1 MMHDLSWRRQ
11 MRRIFFLI
19 TTILE
24 STVVTSAA
32 IYMAYVF
39 KQEPIVLL
47 SCVVG
52 YYVAAKNSARR
63 LLDE

>member
-1 MMHDLSWRRQ
+1 

-19 TTILE
+19 FTILE
-24 STVVTSAA
+24 SVTVTSTA
-32 IYMAYVF
+32 ILLSYYA

-63 LLDE
+63 QLDE

>member
-1 MMHDLSWRRQ
+1 MKRV
-11 MRRIFFLI
+11 FLL
-19 TTILE
+19 TTTVLE
-24 STVVTSAA
+24 STIVTSAA
-32 IYMAYVF
+32 IYLAYLF

-63 LLDE
+63 KLDE